1 MPRVK
6 RGTQVRKRHA
16 TLLRLTK
23 GYRHGRKN
31 LFRQAKQAMLKA
43 GQHAFRDRRTK
54 KRVFRRLWIVRL
66 NAAVRA
72 HGLTYQDFITRATA
86 LNLGLNRKV
95 LSELAQQSPEQFTA
109 VVDRVKQGGSPTA

>member
-6 RGTQVRKRHA
+6 RGTHVRRRHA
-16 TLLRLTK
+16 ALLALTK

-31 LFRQAKQAMLKA
+31 LYRQAKQAMLKA

-72 HGLTYQDFITRATA
+72 HGLTYRDFTAKATA
-86 LNLGLNRKV
+86 MNLGLNRKV
-95 LSELAQQSPEQFTA
+95 LSELAVQSPEQFAA
-109 VVDRVKQGGSPTA
+109 VVERVRAS